1 MATKNSIQRFATTL
15 LISGAMVGSVLAQ
28 PKLPLD
34 SLHPPKLHK
43 HVHVELKSINVGD
56 TLTLWVEAPASEL
69 FTLEVTTHS
78 DSLLS
83 SLQVTGGL
91 TVLPVFPLGHYHF
104 KLLDDSGKVV
114 KKGKFDVHP
123 KPTPKP
129 KKLKVKIVS
138 DDDTVNLWIDT
149 AASQVFTLL
158 LKNHEDSLLATFTV
172 HGGKNLLTG
181 IAEGHYH
188 FDLLKDTVVVLSG
201 KFDVRS
207 KPDLKPKPIKVR
219 VLPRDSVVSVLIDA
233 DSSKLFTLNL
243 KNHKDSLLATYQVHG
258 GLNLLTGIAE
268 GHYHFDL
275 VGDTGTV
282 VAKGKFDVRKPREKP
297 LEVKFKGDDTLV
309 VWIDAPSTSNFVL
322 NVLTHK
328 DSLITSFPVH
338 GGSNPLTGLA
348 YGHYHYQLLD
358 DSGAV
363 VKTGKFDFNAP
374 KPKPLQVK
382 FKSGDSLQVWIGAP
396 ATSIFTLRVLAHQD
410 SLVATFQVNGGTN
423 DLSALPYGHYHY
435 ELLSDTT
442 VVKKGKFNLHGPH
455 VHVVVGPNPSFG
467 TLRFLHVHAPE
478 TEQFT
483 VLISDANMLVHTLSV
498 TGGVTQL
505 PVLSVGVYYYKVLD
519 SNNQAVAK
527 GRIMIME

>member
-1 MATKNSIQRFATTL
+1 MQRFATTL
-15 LISGAMVGSVLAQ
+15 MISGAMVGSLIAQ

-34 SLHPPKLHK
+34 SLHPPKPHK

-56 TLTLWVEAPASEL
+56 TLTLWVEAPASEP
-69 FTLEVTTHS
+69 FKLEITTHR

-83 SLQVTGGL
+83 SLQVTGG
-91 TVLPVFPLGHYHF
+91 TTILPAFPIGHYHF
-104 KLLDDSGKVV
+104 TLLDDSGKVL
-114 KKGKFDVHP
+114 KKGKFDIHP

-149 AASQVFTLL
+149 AASQVYTLQ
-158 LKNHEDSLLATFTV
+158 LKNHEDSLLATYTV
-172 HGGKNLLTG
+172 HGGENVLPG

-207 KPDLKPKPIKVR
+207 KPDPKLKPIKVR
-219 VLPRDSVVSVLIDA
+219 LLPGDSVVSVLIET
-233 DSSKLFTLNL
+233 DSSKLFTLLL
-243 KNHKDSLLATYQVHG
+243 KNHKDSLLATFPVHG
-258 GLNLLTGIAE
+258 GLNVLTGIAE

-275 VGDTGTV
+275 VSDSGTV
-282 VAKGKFDVRKPREKP
+282 VFSGKFNVHPKPIP
-297 LEVKFKGDDTLV
+297 
-309 VWIDAPSTSNFVL
+309 
-322 NVLTHK
+322 
-328 DSLITSFPVH
+328 PVH
-338 GGSNPLTGLA
+338 
-348 YGHYHYQLLD
+348 
-358 DSGAV
+358 
-363 VKTGKFDFNAP
+363 
-374 KPKPLQVK
+374 PKPLHLK
-382 FKSGDSLQVWIGAP
+382 FKNGDSLEISINAP
-396 ATSIFTLRVLAHQD
+396 DSAQFVLRVLTHQD
-410 SLVATFQVNGGTN
+410 SLVATFTVHGGKN
-423 DLSALPYGHYHY
+423 VVPSLPNGHYHY

-467 TLRFLHVHAPE
+467 TLRFLHIHAPE
-478 TEQFT
+478 TDQFT
-483 VLISDANMLVHTLSV
+483 VLISDANMLVYTLSA

-505 PVLSVGVYYYKVLD
+505 PVLSVGVYYYKVLN